1 MMYNSQDLDTALEEM
16 NHSKNSFFKNHEERM
31 VLLEKALNKSTEQI
45 QRNEEEMEKRNKKD
59 METMAEIRRMLGI
72 SGEE

>member
-1 MMYNSQDLDTALEEM
+1 MMTNSQDLDTAIEEM
-16 NHSKNSFFKNHEERM
+16 NHAKETFFKNHEERM
-31 VLLEKALNKSTEQI
+31 KLLEKTLNKSTEQI
-45 QRNEEEMEKRNKKD
+45 RKNAEEMERQNKKD

>member
-16 NHSKNSFFKNHEERM
+16 NHAKDSFFKNHEERM
-31 VLLEKALNKSTEQI
+31 ALLEKALNKSTEQI
-45 QRNEEEMEKRNKKD
+45 KRNAEEMEYQNKKD